1 MRTCKPTNPSSVLTL
16 IYRSSLT
23 WDIHNDRMPWRGWTQ
38 EEAYIAPKNVCRA
51 MFVIML
57 KDNMGFPGSSAG
69 KESTCNAG
77 DPSLIPRVGRPNG
90 EGIGYPLQ
98 DSWASLVAQTVKNPP
113 AMQETWVQS
122 LGWDDFLEEGMATH
136 SSILVY
142 RVPMDRGAWRAIVH
156 GVTKSQTRLSK

>member
-1 MRTCKPTNPSSVLTL
+1 
-16 IYRSSLT
+16 
-23 WDIHNDRMPWRGWTQ
+23 
-38 EEAYIAPKNVCRA
+38 

-142 RVPMDRGAWRAIVH
+142 RVPMDRGA
-156 GVTKSQTRLSK
+156 